1 MAISKEEALIEE
13 LKNIFKDKIKEAKI
27 QRSRRIFITVP
38 KEYYKEIIE
47 YFAKNKGVTHISTIT
62 GVDVGKEIEILPHL
76 FGVGMEITIKTSVPK
91 DNPELDSLA
100 DIYPASIIYEREVH
114 DLLGVKFKG
123 NPNLTRILLPD
134 NWPEGVYPLRKDF
147 KVERKSG

>member
-1 MAISKEEALIEE
+1 MLIEE
-13 LKNIFKDKIKEAKI
+13 LKNIFKEKIKEAKI

-38 KEYYKEIIE
+38 KEYYREVIE
-47 YFAKNKGVTHISTIT
+47 YLAKNKSVTHISTIT
-62 GVDVGKEIEILPHL
+62 GVDVGKEIEVLPHF
-76 FGVGMEITIKTSVPK
+76 FGVGAEITIKTSVPK

-100 DIYPASIIYEREVH
+100 DIFPASIFYEREVY

-123 NPNLTRILLPD
+123 NPNLVRLLLPD
-134 NWPEGVYPLRKDF
+134 DWPEGVYPLRKDF